1 MPDDERS
8 GQYVIDD
15 SCMKRTLLAVV
26 IAVLIS
32 LMIAPHK
39 GGNLFRSGGYA
50 HAPFFVASSEIDV
63 KQLVVQTIFLAV
75 LLAVIV
81 NLEPRRK

>member
-1 MPDDERS
+1 
-8 GQYVIDD
+8 
-15 SCMKRTLLAVV
+15 MKRTLLAVV

-39 GGNLFRSGGYA
+39 GGNLLGSEGYS
-50 HAPFFVASSEIDV
+50 HAPFFVASSQIDL
-63 KQLVVQTIFLAV
+63 KQLVLQTIFLAV

>member
-1 MPDDERS
+1 
-8 GQYVIDD
+8 
-15 SCMKRTLLAVV
+15 MKRTLLVVV

-32 LMIAPHK
+32 LMVAPHR
-39 GGNLFRSGGYA
+39 GGNLRSEGYA
-50 HAPFFVASSEIDV
+50 HAPIFVASSQIDV
-63 KQLVVQTIFLAV
+63 KQLVLQTIFLTV

>member
-1 MPDDERS
+1 
-8 GQYVIDD
+8 
-15 SCMKRTLLAVV
+15 MKRTLLAVV

-32 LMIAPHK
+32 LMIAPHR
-39 GGNLFRSGGYA
+39 GGNLFRSEGYA
-50 HAPFFVASSEIDV
+50 HAPAFVASREIDV
-63 KQLVVQTIFLAV
+63 KQLVLQTIFLAV